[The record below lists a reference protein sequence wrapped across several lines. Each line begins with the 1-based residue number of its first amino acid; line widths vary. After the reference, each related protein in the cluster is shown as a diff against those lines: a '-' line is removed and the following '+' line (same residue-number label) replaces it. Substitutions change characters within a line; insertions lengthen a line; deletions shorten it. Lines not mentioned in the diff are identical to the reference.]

1 MSETRPGQNASGVP
15 IPEQGGGL
23 SPFAAELVSLLP
35 RLRRYAMTLTR
46 SSSEADD
53 LAQASCER
61 ALKAQTQFQE
71 GTRLDAWLFSIT
83 RNLWIDALRKRQRE
97 GRVEEIDAH
106 LDLPGEDGR
115 QVNEVALTVDSV
127 QQALAQM
134 PEDHRRLLMLICVD
148 GCSYRDASEQLAIPI
163 GTVMSRLSRARHAL
177 AARLGMDPK

>member
-1 MSETRPGQNASGVP
+1 MSATRPGQNASGVP

-46 SSSEADD
+46 SASEADD

-61 ALKAQTQFQE
+61 ALKAQAQFQE

-163 GTVMSRLSRARHAL
+163 GTVMSRLSRARQAL
-177 AARLGMDPK
+177 AARLGMEAK

>member
-1 MSETRPGQNASGVP
+1 MSETRPGQNASGSP
-15 IPEQGGGL
+15 LPGRAGGL
-23 SPFAAELVSLLP
+23 SPFATELVALLP

-46 SSSEADD
+46 SASEADD

-61 ALKAQTQFQE
+61 ALKAQAQWQE
-71 GTRLDAWLFSIT
+71 GTRLDAWLFSIA
-83 RNLWIDALRKRQRE
+83 RNLWIDALRKRRRE
-97 GRVEEIDAH
+97 GRSEEIDAH

-163 GTVMSRLSRARHAL
+163 GTVMSRLSRARQGL
-177 AARLGMDPK
+177 AVRLGMDPK

>member
-163 GTVMSRLSRARHAL
+163 GTVMSRLSRARQAL

>member
-1 MSETRPGQNASGVP
+1 MSDRLSGQNASGQP
-15 IPEQGGGL
+15 PPGGGGRL
-23 SPFAAELVSLLP
+23 SPFATELVALLP
-35 RLRRYAMTLTR
+35 RLRRYAMTLAR
-46 SSSEADD
+46 SASEADD

-61 ALKAQTQFQE
+61 ALKAQAQFQE
-71 GTRLDAWLFSIT
+71 GTRLDAWLFSIA

-97 GRVEEIDAH
+97 GRTEEIDAH

-134 PEDHRRLLMLICVD
+134 PEEHRRLLMLICVE

-163 GTVMSRLSRARHAL
+163 GTVMSRLSRARQGL
-177 AARLGMDPK
+177 AARLGMEAK